1 MAADFMLLIDLAIF
15 AVVIARAAV
24 LLREEKVVFPHSDV
38 VQASVE
44 QRERFF
50 LCLHAVA
57 TTPAGWAEAVRS

>member
-15 AVVIARAAV
+15 AMVIACAAA
-24 LLREEKVVFPHSDV
+24 LLREEKGGLPHNDV

-44 QRERFF
+44 QRERFL

-57 TTPAGWAEAVRS
+57 TTPAGWAGAVRS